1 MTARALMFQGTGSD
15 VGKSLIVAGLC
26 RVLANRGVSVR
37 PFKPQNMSNNAAVT
51 ADGGEIGRA
60 QALQAR
66 AARVAPSVDMNP
78 VLLKPQSEIGAQIV
92 VQGRVFGNARAREYQ
107 SRKAELMPYVL
118 DSFAKIR
125 SQCDIV
131 LVEGA
136 GSASEVNLRAN
147 DIANMGFARAADV
160 PVVLIGDIDRGGVIA
175 SLCGTAA
182 VVDPDDGQLIAGFIV
197 NKMRGDPS
205 LFATGM
211 SFVAG
216 RTGWAPLG
224 LVPYFRDAHRLP
236 AEDVFGL
243 EASPARTPGVAGR
256 RVRIVVPVLPH
267 IANFDDLDP
276 LRLEP
281 GVELMLLRH
290 GAPLPLDTD
299 LVILPGSKAT
309 IADLA
314 ALRACGW
321 DADII
326 AHARRGGRVLGLC
339 GGYQMLGRSVSD
351 PDGIEGPPG
360 SADGLGLIEVETELA
375 GDKSLVAVKGR
386 TVADDVA
393 VAGYEMHIGRTTGA
407 GTQRPLLRL
416 DDGRLDGAVT
426 DDGRIAGCYLHGF
439 FAGDAQRASWLAR
452 LRAPASSLR
461 YEELVEQTLDALAA
475 HLAAHIDIDKLLG
488 LAR

>member
-15 VGKSLIVAGLC
+15 VGKSLLVAGLC
-26 RVLANRGVSVR
+26 RLLSNRGISVR

-78 VLLKPQSEIGAQIV
+78 VLLKPQSEVGAQIV
-92 VQGRVFGNARAREYQ
+92 VQGRVFGTARALEYQ
-107 SRKAELMPYVL
+107 SLKPELMSHVL
-118 DSFAKIR
+118 DSFVKVRA
-125 SQCDIV
+125 QCDIV

-160 PVVLIGDIDRGGVIA
+160 PVVVIGDIDRGGVIA

-182 VVDPDDGQLIAGFIV
+182 VVDPEDGKLIAGFIV

-211 SFVAG
+211 TFVAK

-243 EASPARTPGVAGR
+243 EASPARALDTTGR
-256 RVRIVVPVLPH
+256 RLRIVVPVLPH

-276 LRLEP
+276 LRLESS
-281 GVELMLLRH
+281 VELVLLRH
-290 GAPLPLDTD
+290 GAPLPVDTD

-314 ALRACGW
+314 ALRAFGW

-339 GGYQMLGRSVSD
+339 GGYQMLGRSISD

-360 SADGLGLIEVETELA
+360 SADGVGLIEVATELA
-375 GDKSLVAVKGR
+375 GDKSLVAVKGHS
-386 TVADDVA
+386 VADGVA
-393 VAGYEMHIGRTTGA
+393 VAGYEMHIGRTTGT
-407 GTQRPLLRL
+407 GTARPLLQL
-416 DDGRLDGAVT
+416 EDGRFDGAVSA
-426 DDGRIAGCYLHGF
+426 DGCVAGCYLHGF
-439 FAGDAQRASWLAR
+439 FAGDAQRAAWLAR
-452 LRAPASSLR
+452 LGAPGSSLA

-475 HLAAHIDIDKLLG
+475 HLAAYIDIDKMLS